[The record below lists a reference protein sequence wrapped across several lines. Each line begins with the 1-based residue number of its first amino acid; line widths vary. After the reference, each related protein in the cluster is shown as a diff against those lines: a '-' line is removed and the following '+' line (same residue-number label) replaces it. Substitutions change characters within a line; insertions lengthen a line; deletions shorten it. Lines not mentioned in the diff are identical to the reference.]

1 MSLRTSAR
9 AYLGFNAENETC
21 LAAERTQPI
30 SLTPGQ
36 CDEALQPMGTAEND
50 CVVLGLAASAIARLS
65 SLAPFVVVA
74 VVVGGVS
81 PAAAVVPPSETDT
94 DLLLHT
100 CGILLNSAADELAG
114 ALRQCQHGGGAPPL
128 TRALPNVG
136 VLSRDNEK
144 PIMGR
149 DEGLPLISV
158 VAAPRRLTSADPYL
172 IGKSSGPRCR
182 WSSWSAAAGACGA
195 GGTPGT

>member
-81 PAAAVVPPSETDT
+81 PAAAVVPLSAETDT
-94 DLLLHT
+94 DLLLHA
-100 CGILLNSAADELAG
+100 CAILLNSAADELAG

-144 PIMGR
+144 TLWG
-149 DEGLPLISV
+149 
-158 VAAPRRLTSADPYL
+158 AAKD
-172 IGKSSGPRCR
+172 CH
-182 WSSWSAAAGACGA
+182 
-195 GGTPGT
+195 